1 MASVEAIDSVDALQA
16 IIDVLATPVFV
27 KDQLHRWV
35 FVNRSFCD
43 FMGHGKDELIGESD
57 FDFIPEEQAKVFWE
71 KDDLVF
77 RTGEE
82 NENEEKIGDRFGELR
97 TIVTRKRLVRIE
109 GTPYLVAIITD
120 ITAFREA
127 EEHSRYL
134 AYHDTLSGLGNR
146 ALLSERI
153 GAALKGS
160 ASRKGRCSLLI
171 IDLDRFKQVNDAYGH
186 AAGDEL
192 IRAFAKRL
200 SGLVRSGDTVARLG
214 GDEFAVLLPGVRAA
228 AALDSLCQRILDA
241 ARSSFTVA
249 GVTVNVD
256 ASIGVVSEPARKAGR
271 SELLRKADVALYSA
285 KSAGRGCYRVYNEA
299 MDECRS
305 IRLMMERDL
314 REAIEGRTGLEIYY
328 QPLYAR
334 DAIAGVEALVRWHHP
349 TLGLLTPARF
359 IPIAEETG
367 LIIPLGDWIL
377 EEACEALTHWP
388 GIELAVNISALQ
400 LRDPDLSGRTL
411 RTLRKFNL
419 NPTRLELEIT
429 ETAILTADEI
439 TQANLTRLR
448 KAGVKIALDD
458 FGTGYSSL
466 SHLQKLQVD
475 SVKIDQSFVSH
486 LGQTSDSAPIIQAVV
501 HIGRMLGLKV
511 TAEGV
516 ETDSQRQFLLDTGC
530 NHMQGHL
537 LSPPLPEDKIAQL
550 LAEKGTADSQ
560 NAA

>member
-1 MASVEAIDSVDALQA
+1 MTSIEAIDSVDALQA

-27 KDQLHRWV
+27 KDQKHRWV
-35 FVNRSFCD
+35 FVNKSFCE
-43 FMGHGKDELIGESD
+43 FMGHSEDELIGESD
-57 FDFIPEEQAKVFWE
+57 FDFLPEEQAKVFWE

-77 RTGEE
+77 STGEE
-82 NENEEKIGDRFGELR
+82 NENEEKITDRFGELR
-97 TIVTRKRLVRIE
+97 TIVTRKRLVHVE
-109 GTPYLVAIITD
+109 GTPFLVAVITD
-120 ITAFREA
+120 ITGFREA

-134 AYHDTLSGLGNR
+134 AFHDTLSGLGNR

-153 GAALKGS
+153 TAALRGS
-160 ASRKGRCSLLI
+160 RRGRCSLLI

-200 SGLVRSGDTVARLG
+200 SALVRSGDTVARLG
-214 GDEFAVLLPGVRAA
+214 GDEFAVLLPGVRTSG
-228 AALDSLCQRILDA
+228 ALDSLCRRILDA

-256 ASIGVVSEPARKAGR
+256 ASIGVVSEPARKTSR

-285 KSAGRGCYRVYNEA
+285 KTAGRGCYRVYNEA
-299 MDECRS
+299 MDEGRS

-314 REAIEGRTGLEIYY
+314 REAIEKRTGLEIYY

-334 DAIAGVEALVRWHHP
+334 DAIAGVEALVRWHHLK
-349 TLGLLTPARF
+349 LGLLTPARF

-367 LIIPLGDWIL
+367 LIIPLGDWVL
-377 EEACEALTHWP
+377 EKACDALTHWS

-419 NPTRLELEIT
+419 TPTRLELEIT
-429 ETAILTADEI
+429 ETAILNADEV

-530 NHMQGHL
+530 AHMQGHL
-537 LSPPLPEDKIAQL
+537 LSPPLPEDKIGPL
-550 LAEKGTADSQ
+550 LAEKGSADSQ
-560 NAA
+560 DAA

>member
-1 MASVEAIDSVDALQA
+1 MTSIEAIDSVDALQA

-27 KDQLHRWV
+27 KDQKHRWV
-35 FVNRSFCD
+35 FVNQSFCE
-43 FMGHGKDELIGESD
+43 FIGRSRDELIGESD
-57 FDFIPEEQAKVFWE
+57 FDFLPEEQAKIFWG

-77 RTGEE
+77 GTGEE
-82 NENEEKIGDRFGELR
+82 NENEEKITDRFGALR
-97 TIVTRKRLVRIE
+97 TIVTQKRLVQVD
-109 GTPYLVAIITD
+109 GTPFLVAVITD

-200 SGLVRSGDTVARLG
+200 SALVRSGDTVARLG
-214 GDEFAVLLPGVRAA
+214 GDEFAVLLPGVRTSE
-228 AALDSLCQRILDA
+228 ALDSLCQRILDA

-256 ASIGVVSEPARKAGR
+256 ASIGVVSEPARKTSR

-285 KSAGRGCYRVYNEA
+285 KTAGRGCYRVYNEA
-299 MDECRS
+299 MDEGRS

-314 REAIEGRTGLEIYY
+314 REAIEKRTGLEIYY

-349 TLGLLTPARF
+349 KLGLLMPARF

-367 LIIPLGDWIL
+367 LIIPLGDWVL
-377 EEACEALTHWP
+377 EKACDALTHWP

-411 RTLRKFNL
+411 RELRKFNL
-419 NPTRLELEIT
+419 RPTRLELEIT
-429 ETAILTADEI
+429 ETAILNADEI
-439 TQANLTRLR
+439 TQANLSRLR
-448 KAGVKIALDD
+448 EAGVKIALDD

-516 ETDSQRQFLLDTGC
+516 ETDNQRQFLLDNGC
-530 NHMQGHL
+530 AHMQGHL
-537 LSPPLPEDKIAQL
+537 LSPPLPEDRIGPL

-560 NAA
+560 DAA